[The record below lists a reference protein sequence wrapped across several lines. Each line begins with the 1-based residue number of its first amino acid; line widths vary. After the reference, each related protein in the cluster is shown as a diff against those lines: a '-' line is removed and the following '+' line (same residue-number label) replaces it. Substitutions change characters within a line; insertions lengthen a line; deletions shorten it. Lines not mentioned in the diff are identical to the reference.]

1 MAMSGQTQVT
11 QLVDRI
17 ERDID
22 FASALEV
29 DSLTT
34 LRDSGFDELGNAA
47 AHDCGRVGELV
58 ERIYGDEGFRRSVEE
73 APRSVLGDW
82 GIPEAAMESVLIV
95 AGAPEEVVER
105 ASADVEAHL
114 LGRKPLTFAA
124 AAAVLG
130 ALAFAQEATAG
141 SRPETPR
148 AEVVSAAVSAQVAPE
163 QARAAMV
170 PEVVSA
176 ALAKTQ
182 VSHAA
187 WKGQVG
193 RPAWKWH
200 GVGMQRVTAQHLA
213 SVLRVQ

>member
-1 MAMSGQTQVT
+1 MTGQTQVT
-11 QLVDRI
+11 QLVGRM

-34 LRDSGFDELGNAA
+34 LRDSGFDDLGTAA
-47 AHDCGRVGELV
+47 AGERSRVEDLV
-58 ERIYGDEGFRRSVEE
+58 ERIYNDEEFRHSVERT
-73 APRSVLGDW
+73 PRMVLDDW
-82 GIPEAAMESVLIV
+82 GIPEAAIESVLIV

-130 ALAFAQEATAG
+130 ALAFAQEASAG

-148 AEVVSAAVSAQVAPE
+148 AEVVSAAVSAEVAPE
-163 QARAAMV
+163 QARGTAV

-187 WKGQVG
+187 WKAQVS
-193 RPAWKWH
+193 RPAWRWH
-200 GVGMQRVTAQHLA
+200 GVGMQRLTAQHLA
-213 SVLRVQ
+213 AALRVQ

>member
-1 MAMSGQTQVT
+1 MAGQGQVT

-34 LRDSGFDELGNAA
+34 LRDSGFGELGDAA
-47 AHDCGRVGELV
+47 GRDCGRVEELV
-58 ERIYGDEGFRRSVEE
+58 ERIYSDETFRRSVEE
-73 APRSVLGDW
+73 APRAVLGDW
-82 GIPEAAMESVLIV
+82 GIPEAAVESVLIV

-105 ASADVEAHL
+105 ASADVEGHL
-114 LGRKPLTFAA
+114 MGRKPLTFAA

-130 ALAFAQEATAG
+130 AFAFAQEAGAST
-141 SRPETPR
+141 RPETPR
-148 AEVVSAAVSAQVAPE
+148 AEIVSTAVSAEVAPE
-163 QARAAMV
+163 QTRAAMV
-170 PEVVSA
+170 PEMVSA
-176 ALAKTQ
+176 AIANAQ

-187 WKGQVG
+187 WKAQVSH
-193 RPAWKWH
+193 PAWKWK
-200 GVGMQRVTAQHLA
+200 GVSMQRLTAQHLA